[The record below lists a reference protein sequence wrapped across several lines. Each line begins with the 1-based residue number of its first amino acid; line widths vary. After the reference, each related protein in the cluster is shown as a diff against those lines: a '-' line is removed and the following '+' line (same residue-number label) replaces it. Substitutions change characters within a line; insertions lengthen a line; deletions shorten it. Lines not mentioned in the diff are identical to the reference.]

1 MDFWERQCSSSFV
14 VNELEVGNP
23 AESVQA
29 NSDGNEE
36 IVLWD
41 GAEDARNLSVDP
53 AHVLR
58 SHIVLAVLVH
68 FADAAD
74 LSALLR
80 DKYEPLIEWKVVL
93 SLVDNLLNSV
103 FWRILIDVSLD
114 LQLLEV
120 LVLADTKFWQ
130 VPKLCEK

>member
-1 MDFWERQCSSSFV
+1 M

-41 GAEDARNLSVDP
+41 GAEDASNLSIDP

>member
-41 GAEDARNLSVDP
+41 GTEDARNLSVDP